1 MRILLFLFTLEQ
13 RGSII
18 PWALLDFDRLTVT
31 EPEYIEKTLRN
42 SLSYETVLHKF
53 TGIVSTYSQHRV
65 QWGYANTGK
74 TSLSAPVLQIVP
86 L

>member
-42 SLSYETVLHKF
+42 SLSYENIQQFCTNLQALF
-53 TGIVSTYSQHRV
+53 QHRV